1 MVAQT
6 DAYYSA
12 TTAAKELGCS
22 RSSVCR
28 AAKSH
33 GVGIFTNGRLAV
45 LSKSDVS
52 RIKELIHE
60 TPGNPFWIAA
70 RGRKLR
76 PGKKK
81 KKGHIDR

>member
-1 MVAQT
+1 MVSAT
-6 DAYYSA
+6 DAYYNA
-12 TTAAKELGCS
+12 TTAAKVLGCS

-33 GVGIFTNGRLAV
+33 GVGIFANGRLSV

-52 RIKELIHE
+52 KIKDLIHD

-70 RGRKLR
+70 KGQKIKTTRK
-76 PGKKK
+76 KS
-81 KKGHIDR
+81 KGI